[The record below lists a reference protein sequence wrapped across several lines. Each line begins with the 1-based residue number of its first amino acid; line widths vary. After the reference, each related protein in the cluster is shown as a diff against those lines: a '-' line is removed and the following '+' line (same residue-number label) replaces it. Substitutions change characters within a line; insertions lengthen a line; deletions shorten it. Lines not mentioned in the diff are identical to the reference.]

1 MQWIAVYVSPY
12 FAVGVFVTSSGCKR
26 RYPMRIQFPDAVIFS
41 VTKIEVI
48 LVVVRTNS
56 FAVFLVFYEYTEVWL
71 VKPGASSR
79 SFLETFIVHVSGN
92 DARIT
97 ECFCHRII
105 IGSEHCAKIVGK
117 HVHKFIGRV
126 LE

>member
-56 FAVFLVFYEYTEVWL
+56 FTVFLVFYEYTELWF
-71 VKPGASSR
+71 VKPALPPVPSLKLL
-79 SFLETFIVHVSGN
+79 SFMFPAMMLGLPNVFAT
-92 DARIT
+92 
-97 ECFCHRII
+97 
-105 IGSEHCAKIVGK
+105 GS
-117 HVHKFIGRV
+117 
-126 LE
+126 